1 MTVRHL
7 KTLVAVADSGSFNA
21 AAERLGIT
29 QSAVSMQIRALE
41 DDLEVELFDR
51 SRRPPLLNTLGHSL
65 LERAR
70 EIVRLYDGLQ
80 ESVAKAGQLAGALRL
95 GAIPSVTTSILPP
108 ALASLRHRHPALQ
121 VRIEGGLSTELM
133 AKVARGALDAAVV
146 TEPERLNKDLQSAT
160 ILDEAL
166 IAVRH
171 RSAVGTSDEEML
183 SANPFVRFNRRAGFG
198 RIVDG
203 ALRAR
208 GLKVRDTMELDSIEA
223 ILLMVSQGLGVTV
236 VPESSIVG
244 RFAKTLYRTPFGD
257 PPVRRRVCLVERSD
271 SAQTQLTAAFREELR
286 RTAEDRAWLLT

>member
-1 MTVRHL
+1 MSLRHL

-21 AAERLGIT
+21 AAERLGVT
-29 QSAVSMQIRALE
+29 QSAVSMQMRALE

-51 SRRPPLLNTLGHSL
+51 SKRPPLLNTLGHSL

-108 ALASLRHRHPALQ
+108 ALASLRNRHPALQ
-121 VRIEGGLSTELM
+121 VRIESGLSTELM
-133 AKVARGALDAAVV
+133 TKVARGALDAAVV
-146 TEPERLNKDLQSAT
+146 TEPERLSKELQSAT

-171 RSAVGTSDEEML
+171 RNAPGSTDEALL
-183 SANPFVRFNRRAGFG
+183 SASPFVRFNRRAGFG
-198 RIVDG
+198 RIVDS

-208 GLKVRDTMELDSIEA
+208 GLKVQDAMELDSIEA

-257 PPVRRRVCLVERSD
+257 PPVRRRVCLVERAGG
-271 SAQTQLTAAFREELR
+271 AQTQLTAALREELR
-286 RTAEDRAWLLT
+286 RTADERSWLLP